1 MARIDEA
8 IGTVTPN
15 GAGHDMP
22 GCPGACGRAV
32 IIPVIVLAAL
42 LAAALLTALLACVP
56 GQAARMR
63 PMLVACWLGVSL
75 LQGLALAG
83 GRLPGGMVA
92 WPGVFAA
99 RPDLALLLPLG
110 LVGAAARSLRDL
122 AACVAAAVAVAGAPV
137 LACMGAGW
145 ALLARGDAPR
155 HGPEHIA
162 LLLLAAGCVFPT
174 QAGWLLPGLCAVGTG
189 GLLGLSLSLRVAPRG
204 LRPFHMADIAAMIAA
219 MSLWARL
226 PAGTAVADMRWGGT
240 LIVAGCLFYMTAS
253 WRALRAPD
261 ARRVLTGLAGGTGAI
276 IIMLAGLML
285 LARADD
291 LPGMASCAQRTY
303 LLVAGLLLAGML
315 AARALDVMEREAGA
329 LSLGR
334 LGGLG
339 VLMPRLSALFA
350 LALLAESGLPPL
362 LGFSIIWMLLRL
374 LASMPHAAGLAGE
387 VPLLGALAV
396 LGVGWAVRLLALV
409 RIVAVMLCGR
419 PRTPR
424 GAGAADP
431 PVRAQWGVL
440 AAGLPVM
447 LVSIWPGCWLAL
459 MQGAAPQAAGTWP
472 DLAAVALTSPD
483 GSAVLHPARLCLFVA
498 LAGAVVAVV
507 RRLACRTPTRQVAG
521 WQQGAPVVPP
531 WMVFG
536 DPLTQVG
543 PGNPARMLLDMAVAG
558 ATRRHAM
565 RAYALGLRLARRL
578 ARAGAGRVAGAWH
591 GRRVPGPVALV
602 AACVGALMFIAWQG

>member
-1 MARIDEA
+1 
-8 IGTVTPN
+8 
-15 GAGHDMP
+15 MP
-22 GCPGACGRAV
+22 GQERRAG
-32 IIPVIVLAAL
+32 PVLAAGWL
-42 LAAALLTALLACVP
+42 VVCGLA
-56 GQAARMR
+56 
-63 PMLVACWLGVSL
+63 VACSHGC
-75 LQGLALAG
+75 A
-83 GRLPGGMVA
+83 LPGGVVA
-92 WPGVFAA
+92 WSGVFAGGS
-99 RPDLALLLPLG
+99 DVVLLVPLG
-110 LVGAAARSLRDL
+110 LVAALARTPRDGSASLGAALVVSGGS
-122 AACVAAAVAVAGAPV
+122 VVSSI
-137 LACMGAGW
+137 GAGW
-145 ALLARGDAPR
+145 VLLALCRTPQAGRRHAPDMM
-155 HGPEHIA
+155 A
-162 LLLLAAGCVFPT
+162 LLLLAAGSRLPGQVDY
-174 QAGWLLPGLCAVGTG
+174 LLPGLCWLATR

-226 PAGTAVADMRWGGT
+226 PAGTAVADMRWGGV

-291 LPGMASCAQRTY
+291 LPGMAGCAGRTY
-303 LLVAGLLLAGML
+303 MLVAGLLLAGVL

-329 LSLGR
+329 LSLLR

-374 LASMPHAAGLAGE
+374 LASMPHAGGLAGE
-387 VPLLGALAV
+387 VPLLLALAV
-396 LGVGWAVRLLALV
+396 LGVGWAVRMLALV

-431 PVRAQWGVL
+431 PVRDQWAVL
-440 AAGLPVM
+440 VAGLPIV
-447 LVSIWPGCWLAL
+447 LVSIWPGWWLAL
-459 MQGAAPQAAGTWP
+459 MQGAGSGAAGGWAG
-472 DLAAVALTSPD
+472 LAVVALTSPD
-483 GSAVLHPARLCLFVA
+483 GGAALHPARLCLFVA
-498 LAGAVVAVV
+498 LVGGVVAVV
-507 RRLACRTPTRQVAG
+507 RWLACRTPTRQVAG

-543 PGNPARMLLDMAVAG
+543 PGNPARMLLDMAVA
-558 ATRRHAM
+558 AP
-565 RAYALGLRLARRL
+565 ARRRFVRDY
-578 ARAGAGRVAGAWH
+578 ARSLWQGRRLVLAGAGRVAGAWR
-591 GRRVPGPVALV
+591 GRRLAGPVVLV
-602 AACVGALMFIAWQG
+602 VACVLALMFIAWQGQG